1 MTGLYSTRLYVTSKP
16 GFPDICAVHPR
27 SGALIFIELKSD
39 KGKMRPAQLEWK
51 DALLNSEATYF
62 GPIKPCDF
70 DFLVTSLAAL
80 A

>member
-1 MTGLYSTRLYVTSKP
+1 
-16 GFPDICAVHPR
+16 
-27 SGALIFIELKSD
+27 
-39 KGKMRPAQLEWK
+39 MRPAQLEWK

-70 DFLVTSLAAL
+70 DFLVTSLVSL